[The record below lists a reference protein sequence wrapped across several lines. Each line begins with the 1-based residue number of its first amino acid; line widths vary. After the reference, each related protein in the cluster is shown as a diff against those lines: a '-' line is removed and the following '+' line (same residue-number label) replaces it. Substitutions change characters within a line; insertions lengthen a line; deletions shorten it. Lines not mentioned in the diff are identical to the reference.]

1 MSRIL
6 TPISILWISIAT
18 MFFPQLKA
26 GSNTLGANNA
36 LTVNSVMAA
45 AVPAITNAEIAMN
58 IAELVYDSLQL
69 DNLGLSKEALEYGV
83 KGYQNLVNNGSI
95 KNPDILTI
103 CDFSQS
109 SNKKRLYVIDLKN
122 YQLLM
127 NTYVA
132 HGRNSGGDY
141 ATNFSNKPDSHQSS
155 LGFYVTENTYRGE
168 HGLSLRIDGLDRG
181 FNDRALERAIVVHG
195 SNYVGDQRLQNI
207 NGMGRSYG
215 CPAVPQSLVK
225 KLINTIKNGTCLF
238 IYSASEDYLS
248 GSTILNS

>member
-1 MSRIL
+1 
-6 TPISILWISIAT
+6 
-18 MFFPQLKA
+18 MFFPKLNA
-26 GSNTLGANNA
+26 GSNESGANDNVS
-36 LTVNSVMAA
+36 VNSAMIA
-45 AVPAITNAEIAMN
+45 AVPAINSAENIMN

-69 DNLGLSKEALEYGV
+69 DNLGLTKEALEYGM
-83 KGYQNLVNNGSI
+83 KGYQNLVNEGAI

-122 YQLLM
+122 YELLM

-132 HGRNSGGDY
+132 HGKNSGADF
-141 ATNFSNKPDSHQSS
+141 ATNFSNKPESHQSS

-181 FNDRALERAIVVHG
+181 FNDRAYERAIVIHG

-238 IYSASEDYLS
+238 IYHPSENYLN
-248 GSTILNS
+248 GSTILNF